1 MFTPYDYSNNMY
13 NNENDTPLLIKL
25 TENPRIGTLRIL
37 ASFDQYLKSFSTITA
52 QYQGTDMCCTSYSE
66 WDTLYS
72 VVSQHISQCLDEMR
86 TNHYRLLVS
95 KDIAKRIAKSAKAA
109 GIEYSDAWDMLS
121 CVSRPV
127 RAVELA

>member
-1 MFTPYDYSNNMY
+1 MYKPYDYNNNMY

-25 TENPRIGTLRIL
+25 TENPPIGTLRIL

>member
-1 MFTPYDYSNNMY
+1 MYKPYDYNNNMY

-25 TENPRIGTLRIL
+25 TENPRLGNLRIL

-52 QYQGTDMCCTSYSE
+52 QYQGTDMCCTSSTE
-66 WDTLYS
+66 WNKLHT
-72 VVSQHISQCLDEMR
+72 VVTQHISQCLDEMR

-109 GIEYSDAWDMLS
+109 GLEYSDAMEMLTT
-121 CVSRPV
+121 VTRPV
-127 RAVELA
+127 REAA